1 MTPESLLKF
10 ATAQGIDFMHHA
22 AMEPP
27 QRRRQRTPPA
37 SPVSDQASDLR
48 EARVRR
54 DQYGDQTAKGVSSRV
69 RKKPQWSA
77 EEFAQACSGMP
88 RLQWATLCF
97 TIGGRDTDRIE
108 VKAALL
114 SRASKFAVRENW
126 PATIRR
132 RNCNLCG
139 RASKPHYLEDLANLV
154 LLEWMSPDLYGTPYK
169 QAEWFGV
176 SYEHWHRLVR
186 PFYEALRGRLEA
198 WEGGALGHIASRLR
212 EIADREDE
220 TDHAGSVKSA

>member
-1 MTPESLLKF
+1 MTPEMLLRF

-27 QRRRQRTPPA
+27 QRRRQLAKAHRVAPGSSATR
-37 SPVSDQASDLR
+37 R

-54 DQYGDQTAKGVSSRV
+54 EQYGEESAKGTSTRV
-69 RKKPQWSA
+69 HTKPQWSA
-77 EEFAQACSGMP
+77 EEFAHACAGMP
-88 RLQWATLCF
+88 RLQWATLCY
-97 TIGGRDTDRIE
+97 TLAGRDTDRIE

-114 SRASKFAVRENW
+114 DRAAKLAVREGW
-126 PATIRR
+126 PETIRR
-132 RNCNLCG
+132 RNCSACG

-154 LLEWMSPDLYGTPYK
+154 LLEWQSADLYSNPYR

-186 PFYEALRGRLEA
+186 PFYEALRGRMQA
-198 WEGGALGHIASRLR
+198 WEGGAMGYIAGRLR
-212 EIADREDE
+212 EIAEEAAGCRE
-220 TDHAGSVKSA
+220 AGSA